1 MLASMCLAL
10 ALYHEARGEPVSGQ
24 MMVAKVIVNRIQS
37 NRFPNK
43 MCDVVMQPRQFSFVR
58 NGKIPKPKHKDEWIK
73 SQKLA
78 TEIIKDP
85 SILPYSPADHY
96 HTTNVRPVWR
106 RKLYR
111 IVRIRKHIFYSYTRP
126 QAPKTSL
133 RPKTRR

>member
-58 NGKIPKPKHKDEWIK
+58 NGKISKPKL
-73 SQKLA
+73 S
-78 TEIIKDP
+78 
-85 SILPYSPADHY
+85 
-96 HTTNVRPVWR
+96 R
-106 RKLYR
+106 
-111 IVRIRKHIFYSYTRP
+111 VRILWS
-126 QAPKTSL
+126 
-133 RPKTRR
+133 